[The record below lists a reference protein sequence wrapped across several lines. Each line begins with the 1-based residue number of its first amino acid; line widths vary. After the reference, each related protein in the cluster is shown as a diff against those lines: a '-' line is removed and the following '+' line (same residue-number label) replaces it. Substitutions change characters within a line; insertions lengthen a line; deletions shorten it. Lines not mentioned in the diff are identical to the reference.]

1 MRQDVSVVV
10 NENGSVCG
18 APKYFNLQLP
28 PGSAQGIMRHHTSH
42 RARRTAAHAQPEFCS
57 HRSRRCPRRLG
68 GPLFLIHPEKSVSDS
83 FGACEFAASREF
95 TRDFVGRGTP
105 LVGNDDG
112 AVTGGHLRAFRIAH
126 HEPDQVATGLDVKAG
141 FHRKSGMAEAL
152 IGRVA

>member
-1 MRQDVSVVV
+1 MKM
-10 NENGSVCG
+10 EVCV
-18 APKYFNLQLP
+18 AHRN
-28 PGSAQGIMRHHTSH
+28 TSTFSCPL
-42 RARRTAAHAQPEFCS
+42 A
-57 HRSRRCPRRLG
+57 PRRGSCDTTLLG